1 MMAESKRKTHKYDEL
16 YLQRILPQWNTP
28 GWLNGDV
35 WRSIVRR
42 QMLAMICRDTLI
54 TQVLQP
60 DPLLESPIE
69 AGESG

>member
-1 MMAESKRKTHKYDEL
+1 MMAESKRKTRKYDEL

-54 TQVLQP
+54 TQILQLRWEIRAT
-60 DPLLESPIE
+60 DPAEGPE
-69 AGESG
+69 